1 MPKWNIIW
9 QKLLCKDPNEKSNKY
24 NFSLLCI
31 TLIEYSYSIKEA
43 PAKCNKY
50 LRFSLKYLMESAF
63 NETNGWV
70 LHHYL

>member
-50 LRFSLKYLMESAF
+50 LRFSL
-63 NETNGWV
+63 T
-70 LHHYL
+70 